1 MDPLLNE
8 KEAAMFMNVSV
19 QLLRKMRANG
29 TGPEHIKLAKC
40 VRYSREDIGRY
51 ISSQRSSR
59 LVIRN
64 GQKGPV
70 Q

>member
-8 KEAAMFMNVSV
+8 KEAATLLKVSV

-40 VRYSREDIGRY
+40 VRYSSDDIGRY

-59 LVIRN
+59 VAVRN
-64 GQKGPV
+64 GQNGPI